1 MTTLIWPRR
10 WSACEGSSATRFP
23 SSRAT
28 GDTISAPFRR
38 PIWSRHGLMRPPVCG
53 KKKMRLCNVLLLC
66 SLFALPAAAEDLTIV
81 SWGGAYEAAQREAV
95 IAPFVEETGHDVTV
109 DVYDGTW
116 TALAEH
122 GADQGWDVIDMLDDQ
137 ARLACGRGLLLELDP
152 RSLFTS
158 DALADFTPSG
168 PTRCSVPQ
176 NAYARVMAFDDRAFP
191 GIKPTSIEDFFDTE
205 RFPGPRAVQRSPDGI
220 LEWAL
225 LAEGVPPEQVYGLL
239 STDRGLKLAFRRL
252 DSIRDDIIWW
262 QDPAEPAAM
271 LADGR
276 AAMAAGFNGRFFD
289 MAHHRGA
296 PIDIVWDGRII
307 GIEVWVIAAS
317 SDAPEAAR
325 AFVAHASRPDS
336 MARLATRIPYGPTR
350 RSAFDRIALNPA
362 TGAPMRT
369 YLPNAPQH
377 GGRSLL
383 QDSTWYANTEDLRLR
398 RFRAWLNED
407 G

>member
-1 MTTLIWPRR
+1 
-10 WSACEGSSATRFP
+10 
-23 SSRAT
+23 
-28 GDTISAPFRR
+28 
-38 PIWSRHGLMRPPVCG
+38 
-53 KKKMRLCNVLLLC
+53 MRLCNVLLLC

-137 ARLACGRGLLLELDP
+137 ARVACGRGLLLELEP

-325 AFVAHASRPDS
+325 AFVAHASRPAS

-362 TGAPMRT
+362 TGAPMRS